1 MDLQGL
7 YKGLCKVHTR
17 IEYQIEYRTHSVPDA
32 SLQLYGTVPYRKS
45 KQLATRR
52 VPYFPRLYIEN
63 MSMYF
68 HYKNIVYFQEINI
81 SERVRGGGAK
91 NNLLLLPLK
100 AEIWR
105 TFCRFAGSPL
115 AGEIPQCGA
124 IHASSG
130 ASGRENCR
138 IWYLGVGGAVG
149 GYVSGGRAAAAAGA
163 GAGDIL
169 VSEKTN

>member
-1 MDLQGL
+1 
-7 YKGLCKVHTR
+7 
-17 IEYQIEYRTHSVPDA
+17 
-32 SLQLYGTVPYRKS
+32 
-45 KQLATRR
+45 
-52 VPYFPRLYIEN
+52 
-63 MSMYF
+63 MYF
-68 HYKNIVYFQEINI
+68 HYENIVYFQEINI
-81 SERVRGGGAK
+81 SERFRGGGAK

-169 VSEKTN
+169 VSEKTNKRQGLRQLANAATAKFPGDPSRSSIPPPPKKKPQR